1 MKAAVLKK
9 VGVIEIEDVPVPK
22 PADDEVLV
30 RIKSVGVC
38 GSDIHYYRHG
48 RIGTYVVEKPII
60 LGHESSGEI
69 VETGKGVRSL
79 KIGDRVSLE
88 PGIPCRKCIF
98 CKTGRYNLCPDVVF
112 MATPPVDGA
121 FVEYVAFPEDFAF
134 KLPDNVSFDEGALI
148 EPLAVGIYA
157 SERAGIKPGLSAVIL
172 GAGPIGLVT
181 LQAVKAYGAGPVAVL
196 DISDFR
202 LNMARNL
209 GADFVIDSRDA
220 NALDKVLEAIGQGGA
235 DVVFE
240 AAGAVP
246 TIQMTTRI
254 ARRGGRV
261 VLIGLSA
268 KDQVEYNVVDVSGK
282 ELDVLGIFRYA
293 NVYRK
298 AIDLVSAGKIDLKTM
313 VTHHFPLEKTK
324 EALELADTKKDQAI
338 KVIVNP

>member
-1 MKAAVLKK
+1 
-9 VGVIEIEDVPVPK
+9 
-22 PADDEVLV
+22 
-30 RIKSVGVC
+30 
-38 GSDIHYYRHG
+38 
-48 RIGTYVVEKPII
+48 
-60 LGHESSGEI
+60 
-69 VETGKGVRSL
+69 GKGVRSL

-181 LQAVKAYGAGPVAVL
+181 LQAAKAYGAGPVAVL

-202 LNMARNL
+202 LNMARKL

-293 NVYRK
+293 NVYRR